1 MPKVTVV
8 GAGNVGATCA
18 FALASGGVA
27 DVVLTDIVEG
37 LPQGKALDMNAAM
50 PVLGSPRRVTGSNDL
65 ADAEGSEVVVVT
77 AGFPRKPGMDR
88 MDLLAKNAR
97 VVGDVAA
104 AVAAAAPQ
112 AALINVTNPL
122 DVICYVAMERSGL
135 SPERVVGMAGVLD
148 SARFS
153 AFLAEEIGCPP
164 DQVSAMVMGGHG
176 DSMVPLVSAA
186 TAGGVPVT
194 DLLDDDAVESA
205 VERTRHA
212 GAEVGRLL
220 KTASAYY
227 SPGTSAALMA
237 RAILRDEKRLLPAS
251 AYLTGQYGQSGIFM
265 GVPVVLG
272 SLGVERIVAI
282 ELSEAESAALAS
294 SAVTIAEGVKALE
307 SL

>member
-18 FALASGGVA
+18 FALSSWGVA

-37 LPQGKALDMNAAM
+37 LPQGKALDMGAAM
-50 PVLGSPRRVTGSNDL
+50 PLFGSHCRVTGSNDL
-65 ADAEGSEVVVVT
+65 ADAEGSEVVVIT

-97 VVGDVAA
+97 VVGEVAA
-104 AVAAAAPQ
+104 AVAEAAP
-112 AALINVTNPL
+112 ATTLINVTNPL
-122 DVICYVAMERSGL
+122 DIICYVAMERSGL
-135 SPERVVGMAGVLD
+135 SPERVMGMAGVLD
-148 SARFS
+148 SSRFS

-164 DQVSAMVMGGHG
+164 DQVSTMVLGGHG
-176 DSMVPLVSAA
+176 DSMVPLVSVT
-186 TAGGVPVT
+186 TAGGLPVT
-194 DLLDDDAVESA
+194 ELLDDEGLERA

-212 GAEVGRLL
+212 GAEVGKLL

-227 SPGTSAALMA
+227 SPGTSAAVMA
-237 RAILRDEKRLLPAS
+237 RAILRDEKRTLPAS

-265 GVPVVLG
+265 GVPAVLG
-272 SLGVERIVAI
+272 AGGVESIVTLDLA
-282 ELSEAESAALAS
+282 EDESAALAK
-294 SAVTIAEGVKALE
+294 SAAAITEGVKALE

>member
-186 TAGGVPVT
+186 TAGGVPVSE
-194 DLLDDDAVESA
+194 LLEEDAVERA

-272 SLGVERIVAI
+272 SSGVERIVTL
-282 ELSEAESAALAS
+282 ELDEAESAALAK
-294 SAVTIAEGVKALE
+294 SAVAIAEGVKALE